1 MKYILFKQLTQTFLG
16 QAGEIKDKERVEGI
30 PQLSFI
36 IHLTSSL

>member
-1 MKYILFKQLTQTFLG
+1 MKYILKQLTQTFLG
-16 QAGEIKDKERVEGI
+16 QSGEIKDKERVEGI